1 MAGELLEHEAAALEE
16 QNGTLEIVESN
27 TDDRV
32 WRRVLHAAAALPGV
46 KVNRESFLR
55 SQLKSLDDE
64 QIELVISSSPAAA
77 GVDPGFIDDRANS
90 LIKGHV
96 ARSSSI
102 SFATGIPGG
111 FAMLGTIPA
120 DLAQYFWHLT
130 VIAQQL
136 AYLYGWPNLLHGGE
150 IDEETEGRFTILIG
164 AMMGAA
170 SAQQG
175 LKQLSRRVAQQVAT
189 RGSQRA
195 VGQQATQVLTKR
207 VGRWIGVKIT
217 KDTFSRGIAK
227 AIPLL
232 GGIIGAGLT
241 VSTMWPMS
249 RRLKSELSQLPYA
262 RPGGD
267 DSTPEL
273 DAEAE

>member
-1 MAGELLEHEAAALEE
+1 MAGELLEQEAAALEE
-16 QNGTLEIVESN
+16 ENGTLEIVESN

-32 WRRVLHAAAALPGV
+32 WRRVMHAAVAMPGV
-46 KVNRESFLR
+46 KVKREAFLR
-55 SQLKSLDDE
+55 SQLKSLEEE
-64 QIELVISSSPAAA
+64 QIELAISSRPAAA
-77 GVDPGFIDDRANS
+77 GVDPDFIDQRANS
-90 LIKGHV
+90 LIKSHV
-96 ARSSSI
+96 ARASGI

-130 VIAQQL
+130 VTAQQL
-136 AYLYGWPNLLHGGE
+136 AYLYGWPDLLHEGE
-150 IDEETEGRFTILIG
+150 IDEEAESRFTILIG

-170 SAQQG
+170 SAQQA
-175 LKQLSRRVAQQVAT
+175 LKQLSGRVAQQAAT

-195 VGQQATQVLTKR
+195 VTQQAMQVLTKR

-217 KDTFSRGIAK
+217 KDTFSRGLAK

-241 VSTMWPMS
+241 ASTMWPMS
-249 RRLKSELSQLPYA
+249 RRLKSELAQLPYA
-262 RPGGD
+262 RADGE
-267 DSTPEL
+267 DSRPKL
-273 DAEAE
+273 AAEPA

>member
-1 MAGELLEHEAAALEE
+1 MSGELLEHEAAALEE
-16 QNGTLEIVESN
+16 ENGTLEIVESN

-32 WRRVLHAAAALPGV
+32 WRRVMHAAVAMPGV
-46 KVNRESFLR
+46 KVKRESFLR
-55 SQLKSLDDE
+55 SQLKSLEEE
-64 QIELVISSSPAAA
+64 QIELVIASRPAAA
-77 GVDPGFIDDRANS
+77 GVDPDFIDERANA
-90 LIKGHV
+90 LIKSHV
-96 ARSSSI
+96 ARASGI

-136 AYLYGWPNLLHGGE
+136 AYLYGWPDLLHEGE
-150 IDEETEGRFTILIG
+150 IDEETESRFTILIG

-175 LKQLSRRVAQQVAT
+175 LKQLSGRVAQQAAT
-189 RGSQRA
+189 RGSQHA
-195 VGQQATQVLTKR
+195 VAQQATLVLTKR

-217 KDTFSRGIAK
+217 KDTFSRGLAK

-241 VSTMWPMS
+241 ASTMWPMS
-249 RRLKSELSQLPYA
+249 RRLKSELAQLPYA
-262 RPGGD
+262 RADGD
-267 DSTPEL
+267 DSGSRL
-273 DAEAE
+273 AAESA

>member
-1 MAGELLEHEAAALEE
+1 MAGELLEQEAAALEE
-16 QNGTLEIVESN
+16 ENGTLEIVESN

-32 WRRVLHAAAALPGV
+32 WRRVLHAAVATPGV
-46 KVNRESFLR
+46 KVKREAFLR
-55 SQLKSLDDE
+55 SQLRSLKEE
-64 QIELVISSSPAAA
+64 QIELAISSRPAAA
-77 GVDPGFIDDRANS
+77 GVDPDFIDERANS
-90 LIKGHV
+90 LIKSHV
-96 ARSSSI
+96 ARASGI

-130 VIAQQL
+130 VTAQQL
-136 AYLYGWPNLLHGGE
+136 AYLYGWPDLLHEGE
-150 IDEETEGRFTILIG
+150 IDEEAESRFTILIG

-175 LKQLSRRVAQQVAT
+175 LKQLSGRVAQQAAT

-195 VGQQATQVLTKR
+195 VTQQAMQVLTKR

-217 KDTFSRGIAK
+217 KDTFSRGLAK

-241 VSTMWPMS
+241 ASTMWPMS

-262 RPGGD
+262 RADGE
-267 DSTPEL
+267 DSRSRVA
-273 DAEAE
+273 AEPA